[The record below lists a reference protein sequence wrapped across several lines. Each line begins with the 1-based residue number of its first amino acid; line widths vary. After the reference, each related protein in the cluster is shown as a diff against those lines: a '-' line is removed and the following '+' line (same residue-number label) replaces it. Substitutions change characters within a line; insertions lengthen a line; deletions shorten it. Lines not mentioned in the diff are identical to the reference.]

1 MVKQSLL
8 KSMNDEPDQKKRR
21 FKPGTLQLAGLG
33 CLMLYL
39 FIPLLMGTISLLLAL
54 IIGWFGG

>member
-1 MVKQSLL
+1 
-8 KSMNDEPDQKKRR
+8 MNDEPDQKKRR

-39 FIPLLMGTISLLLAL
+39 FIPLSMGAIVLLLVL
-54 IIGWFGG
+54 IIGWVGG